1 MRAIVARAYGSP
13 DVLIAEEVPTPTPAD
28 GEVRVRIHAA
38 SATRSDA
45 EMRKGGVARLAAGL
59 TKPKHPIPGAEFAG
73 EIDAVGTNVTRF
85 NVGDRVMGQTGL
97 AMGGYA
103 EYVVVPGDGPLVL
116 MPAGASYEDMVALVE
131 GMLTALAFLKGAADI
146 QPGTAVLVN
155 GAAGAV
161 GTAAV
166 QVAHHLG
173 ATVTGVCGPANVELV
188 KSLGADEV
196 IDYME
201 ADFTRQGRIY
211 DVIFDAVGLSSF
223 SACREVLAPNGVYLT
238 TVPSIRILV
247 DAARTSLL
255 GNRKAR
261 IAFSG
266 LRPDEKKLDDLR
278 LISEMWAAGDIKA
291 VIDRVFPLEQAAQ
304 AHRYI
309 DQGHKRGNVVLRV

>member
-1 MRAIVARAYGSP
+1 MRAIVAHAYGSP

-73 EIDAVGTNVTRF
+73 EIDAVGPNVTLF

-103 EYVVVPGDGPLVL
+103 EYVVVPEDGPFV
-116 MPAGASYEDMVALVE
+116 PVPEGASYEEAVALVE
-131 GMLTALAFLKGAADI
+131 GMLTALAFLNADADI
-146 QPGTAVLVN
+146 RPGTRVLIN

-161 GTAAV
+161 GSAAV
-166 QVAHHLG
+166 QVARHLG
-173 ATVTGVCGPANVELV
+173 ATVTGVCGAANVEFV
-188 KSLGADEV
+188 ESLGADEV
-196 IDYME
+196 IDYKRS
-201 ADFTRQGRIY
+201 DFTQQGRAY

-223 SACREVLAPNGVYLT
+223 SACRKALAPNGIYLT
-238 TVPSIRILV
+238 TVPSIRVLV
-247 DAARTSLL
+247 DVARTSLF

-261 IAFSG
+261 IIFSG
-266 LRPDEKKLDDLR
+266 LRTDEKKLEDLN
-278 LISEMWAAGDIKA
+278 LISEMWAAGEIKA
-291 VIDRVFPLEQAAQ
+291 VVDRVFPLEQAAE

-309 DQGHKRGNVVLRV
+309 DQGHKRGNVVLTA

>member
-1 MRAIVARAYGSP
+1 MRAIVAHAYGSP
-13 DVLIAEEVPTPTPAD
+13 DVLIAEEVPTPTPAE

-73 EIDAVGTNVTRF
+73 EIDAVGSNVTHF

-103 EYVVVPGDGPLVL
+103 EYVVVAGDGPLVL
-116 MPAGASYEDMVALVE
+116 VPEGASYEDSVALVE

-146 QPGTAVLVN
+146 QPGTSVLVN

-161 GTAAV
+161 GSAAV
-166 QVAHHLG
+166 QVARHLG
-173 ATVTGVCGPANVELV
+173 ATVTGVCGSANVELV

-196 IDYME
+196 IDHTR
-201 ADFTRQGRIY
+201 ADFTREGRTY

-223 SACREVLAPNGVYLT
+223 SACRKVLAPNGLYLT
-238 TVPSIRILV
+238 TVPSIGILI
-247 DAARTSLL
+247 DAVRTSLF
-255 GNRKAR
+255 GSQKAR
-261 IAFSG
+261 IVFSG
-266 LRPDEKKLDDLR
+266 LRPDEKKLEDLR
-278 LISEMWAAGDIKA
+278 LISEMWAAGEVRA
-291 VIDRVFPLEQAAQ
+291 VVDRVFPLEQAAE

-309 DQGHKRGNVVLRV
+309 DQGHKRGNVVLTV